1 MTNNFKIAY
10 QGSEGSY
17 SEELLKKEFSN
28 YSFIACESFTELL
41 NKVSSE
47 SCLGLLPVENS
58 IAGTVNEAYEELI
71 NSGLEIFGEFIKE
84 LRRPIVILSRAFSM

>member
-1 MTNNFKIAY
+1 MTNNFMIAY

-41 NKVSSE
+41 NKVSS
-47 SCLGLLPVENS
+47 CLLYTS
-58 IAGTVNEAYEELI
+58 DAADT
-71 NSGLEIFGEFIKE
+71 
-84 LRRPIVILSRAFSM
+84 SRV

>member
-58 IAGTVNEAYEELI
+58 IAGTVNELSLI
-71 NSGLEIFGEFIKE
+71 HISEPT
-84 LRRPIVILSRAFSM
+84 RPY

>member
-41 NKVSSE
+41 TKLVVKVA
-47 SCLGLLPVENS
+47 L
-58 IAGTVNEAYEELI
+58 
-71 NSGLEIFGEFIKE
+71 
-84 LRRPIVILSRAFSM
+84 AFYQ